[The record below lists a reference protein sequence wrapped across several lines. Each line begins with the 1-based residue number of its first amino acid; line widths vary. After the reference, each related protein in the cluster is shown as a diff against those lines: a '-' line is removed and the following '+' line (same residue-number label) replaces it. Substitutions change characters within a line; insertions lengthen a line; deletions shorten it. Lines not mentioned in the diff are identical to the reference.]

1 MSSYMPKGWGI
12 GPGGRMQPNQP
23 PAAGSGSATPF
34 GTGGGR
40 PQAPQAPQSPAGG
53 FGGGGFG
60 TAMPTPPP
68 LGGGGGAMSPGMPG
82 GGENTDTGGLTSGP
96 DGGGGFGTGNTWNY
110 SPTFGGDT
118 TNITN
123 RNISTYRGGDR
134 DYSRTYNQQ
143 KTNIDNSQTTMAARG
158 GQKRQKIERMRPFK
172 QKDYGMGEQM
182 IGDPGLA
189 MQQLKMMNSLM
200 GLG

>member
-1 MSSYMPKGWGI
+1 MSRMYMGPKINPRGY
-12 GPGGRMQPNQP
+12 PGQVSGKHQAPAGNSGGYAPAPGMGGGM
-23 PAAGSGSATPF
+23 PAAPMPASP
-34 GTGGGR
+34 TGGM
-40 PQAPQAPQSPAGG
+40 PIPPAGG
-53 FGGGGFG
+53 FGGGGE
-60 TAMPTPPP
+60 
-68 LGGGGGAMSPGMPG
+68 SV
-82 GGENTDTGGLTSGP
+82 DTGGLPSGP
-96 DGGGGFGTGNTWNY
+96 GSGGGGFNPTTY

-118 TNITN
+118 FNTTTNN

-158 GQKRQKIERMRPFK
+158 GQGRKKIERMRPFQ

-182 IGDPGLA
+182 IGNPGLA
-189 MQQLKMMNSLM
+189 VQQLKMMNSLM

>member
-1 MSSYMPKGWGI
+1 MSRMFGWSNSGAFRLQPPGI
-12 GPGGRMQPNQP
+12 GGGM
-23 PAAGSGSATPF
+23 PAAGGGSSSTPAAP
-34 GTGGGR
+34 GMGGGM
-40 PQAPQAPQSPAGG
+40 PNPAGNSGGYVPAGG
-53 FGGGGFG
+53 MPPAGGGV
-60 TAMPTPPP
+60 
-68 LGGGGGAMSPGMPG
+68 GA
-82 GGENTDTGGLTSGP
+82 GGESVDTGGLPSGP
-96 DGGGGFGTGNTWNY
+96 EGGAGGGP
-110 SPTFGGDT
+110 SPFHYNPITNT
-118 TNITN
+118 TNNRTYNTTTNN

-158 GQKRQKIERMRPFK
+158 GQQRQKIERMRPFR

-182 IGDPGLA
+182 IGNPGLA

>member
-1 MSSYMPKGWGI
+1 M
-12 GPGGRMQPNQP
+12 
-23 PAAGSGSATPF
+23 PAAGGGASSTPAAP
-34 GTGGGR
+34 GMGGGM
-40 PQAPQAPQSPAGG
+40 PPAGG
-53 FGGGGFG
+53 RQISD
-60 TAMPTPPP
+60 MPMPPA
-68 LGGGGGAMSPGMPG
+68 GGGAGA
-82 GGENTDTGGLTSGP
+82 GGESVDTGGLPSGP
-96 DGGGGFGTGNTWNY
+96 EDGAGGGP
-110 SPTFGGDT
+110 SPFHYNPITNT
-118 TNITN
+118 TNNRTYNTTTNN

-158 GQKRQKIERMRPFK
+158 GQQRQKIERMRPFQ

-182 IGDPGLA
+182 IGNPGLA

>member
-1 MSSYMPKGWGI
+1 MSY
-12 GPGGRMQPNQP
+12 
-23 PAAGSGSATPF
+23 AAGYTPPRTREF
-34 GTGGGR
+34 AKQRGI
-40 PQAPQAPQSPAGG
+40 QLPAGG
-53 FGGGGFG
+53 AQMPQTPAGGGGFG
-60 TAMPTPPP
+60 MPQQPMQLNPS
-68 LGGGGGAMSPGMPG
+68 GGMVSPTSPGMPG
-82 GGENTDTGGLTSGP
+82 TQGGGSSVDTGGLTSGP
-96 DGGGGFGTGNTWNY
+96 DGGGGFGQPTVY

-143 KTNIDNSQTTMAARG
+143 RTNIDNSQTTMAARG
-158 GQKRQKIERMRPFK
+158 GQQRKKIERMRPFQ

-182 IGDPGLA
+182 IGNPGLA
-189 MQQLKMMNSLM
+189 VQQLKMMNSLM

>member
-1 MSSYMPKGWGI
+1 M
-12 GPGGRMQPNQP
+12 
-23 PAAGSGSATPF
+23 PAAGG
-34 GTGGGR
+34 GMGGGMAAV
-40 PQAPQAPQSPAGG
+40 PGMGGGMPMPPAGG
-53 FGGGGFG
+53 
-60 TAMPTPPP
+60 
-68 LGGGGGAMSPGMPG
+68 GAGA
-82 GGENTDTGGLTSGP
+82 GGESVDTGGLPSGP
-96 DGGGGFGTGNTWNY
+96 EGGAGGG
-110 SPTFGGDT
+110 PTPFHFNPITNT
-118 TNITN
+118 TNNRTYNTTTNN

-158 GQKRQKIERMRPFK
+158 GQQRQKIERMRPFK

>member
-1 MSSYMPKGWGI
+1 MSAARPWSN
-12 GPGGRMQPNQP
+12 NQP
-23 PAAGSGSATPF
+23 FKRPAAGGGMPAAPA
-34 GTGGGR
+34 GGGGFEM
-40 PQAPQAPQSPAGG
+40 PQAPQSPAGG

-60 TAMPTPPP
+60 TGMPTPP
-68 LGGGGGAMSPGMPG
+68 LGGGGGAMPPGMPG

-96 DGGGGFGTGNTWNY
+96 DGGGGFGGGQPFYY

-158 GQKRQKIERMRPFK
+158 GQQRQKIERMRPFK